1 MRIELLGTAFTIQT
15 DEDPQYVQDLVDY
28 YRTKVQEVQRRIPS
42 NDALKIAIVAG
53 VLTADELFRA
63 RDNAE
68 ATGGTEA
75 APPDSTSGGSASTHR
90 DVDTQELEHI
100 TQRLIDVLDRS
111 LEESEES

>member
-28 YRTKVQEVQRRIPS
+28 FRTKVQDVQNRIPS

-53 VLTADELFRA
+53 VLTADDLFRA
-63 RDNAE
+63 RQQE
-68 ATGGTEA
+68 PEPT
-75 APPDSTSGGSASTHR
+75 STDTHN
-90 DVDTQELEHI
+90 TQELEQI

-111 LEESEES
+111 LAESEES

>member
-1 MRIELLGTAFTIQT
+1 LRIELLGTAFTIQT

-28 YRTKVQEVQRRIPS
+28 YRTKVQEVQGRIPS

-63 RDNAE
+63 RDRADGATDAAE
-68 ATGGTEA
+68 GASARPGETGSNQGHA
-75 APPDSTSGGSASTHR
+75 DM
-90 DVDTQELEHI
+90 QELEHI

-111 LEESEES
+111 LAESEDS

>member
-15 DEDPQYVQDLVDY
+15 DQDPQYVQDLVDY
-28 YRTKVQEVQRRIPS
+28 FRTKVQDVQNRIPS

-63 RDNAE
+63 RKQDSAETDHGTRGPATTDAQNA
-68 ATGGTEA
+68 
-75 APPDSTSGGSASTHR
+75 
-90 DVDTQELEHI
+90 QELEQI

-111 LEESEES
+111 LAESEES